1 MESRKPVT
9 YRSHADWCV
18 HTRALQSFVE
28 GFAEH
33 AAELHRMT
41 IHSINLGPPVQGRL
55 KRNGKRG
62 KTPKENHK
70 AGVGKKIGVLVGTH
84 G

>member
-55 KRNGKRG
+55 KRDGKRERPQKRIIRQELG
-62 KTPKENHK
+62 RKL
-70 AGVGKKIGVLVGTH
+70 AFW
-84 G
+84 